1 MPMAMIIHTLSKLP
15 RPWWSE
21 YHGAVV
27 ALEKMEAQK
36 ILSYLASQKMDEP
49 GQGLIYL
56 WFLQTISSH
65 SVLRIHLLL
74 SELKSA
80 GGLKFHD
87 FLLCEQH

>member
-1 MPMAMIIHTLSKLP
+1 MCEDRLHISGVGGATSILST
-15 RPWWSE
+15 RIFTR
-21 YHGAVV
+21 
-27 ALEKMEAQK
+27 EKMEAQK
-36 ILSYLASQKMDEP
+36 ILSYLASQEMDEP